1 MASRMRQ
8 SIAGRP
14 SADSGATLGCMSLL
28 RDIQDSAVGTN
39 ASVEVLLRQCLV
51 LASRLQNDELREWA
65 TQELRGY
72 SAEADRPVYRK
83 RFFTNVLGNFNGGFG
98 SAMRNAGIPQF
109 SVPEQLHD
117 RLFYAEVKE
126 GVAQI
131 ERLLATGEHTLQIP
145 WPADV
150 VGLLQQHPIYD
161 NGMVLMEAWQVIP
174 ATAFSSVLSG
184 IRDRVLQFA
193 LDIERENPAAGEA
206 PPDQIPIAES
216 LVTQIFNQNFYGD
229 HAAVAT
235 GGRDVVQRVT
245 TSVDIDGLV
254 TALRELGV
262 HKDDQEALVE
272 AVREDERNG
281 SSSPGPKT
289 RAWLARMQNG
299 SIQLG
304 SGVAITTATDLIL
317 KLLHVS

>member
-1 MASRMRQ
+1 MRLW
-8 SIAGRP
+8 R
-14 SADSGATLGCMSLL
+14 
-28 RDIQDSAVGTN
+28 
-39 ASVEVLLRQCLV
+39 LLRQCLV

-72 SAEADRPVYRK
+72 SAGADRPPYRK

-98 SAMRNAGIPQF
+98 AVMKNAGIPQF
-109 SVPEQLHD
+109 SVPEPLRD
-117 RLFYAEVKE
+117 GLFHAEVRE

-131 ERLLATGEHTLQIP
+131 EHLLAAEQHTLQIP

-150 VGLLQQHPIYD
+150 VGLLQQRPIYE
-161 NGMVLMEAWQVIP
+161 GMVLMEAWQVIP
-174 ATAFSSVLSG
+174 ATAYSSVLSG

-193 LDIERENPAAGEA
+193 LDIERENPEAGEA
-206 PPDQIPIAES
+206 RPDQMPIAES
-216 LVTQIFNQNFYGD
+216 RVTQIFNQNFYGD

-235 GGRDVVQRVT
+235 GGRDVIQQVT
-245 TSVDIDGLV
+245 TSVDIDSLV
-254 TALRELGV
+254 ATLRELGI
-262 HKDDQEALVE
+262 HEDEQETLVE
-272 AVREDERNG
+272 AVREDKRNG

-304 SGVAITTATDLIL
+304 SGVAITTATDLVL